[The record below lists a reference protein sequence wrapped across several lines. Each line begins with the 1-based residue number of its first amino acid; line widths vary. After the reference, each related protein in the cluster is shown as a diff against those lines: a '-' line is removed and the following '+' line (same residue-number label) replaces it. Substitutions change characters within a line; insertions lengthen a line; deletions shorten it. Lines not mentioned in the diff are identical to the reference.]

1 MREKS
6 VNHWTE
12 SVVVGQRMGQEEWMV
27 VEDNNVTV
35 VEWFI
40 QQPPTHVC
48 LPLSAD
54 YVVHSGDV
62 VQR

>member
-1 MREKS
+1 
-6 VNHWTE
+6 
-12 SVVVGQRMGQEEWMV
+12 MGQEEWMV
-27 VEDNNVTV
+27 VEDYNVTV